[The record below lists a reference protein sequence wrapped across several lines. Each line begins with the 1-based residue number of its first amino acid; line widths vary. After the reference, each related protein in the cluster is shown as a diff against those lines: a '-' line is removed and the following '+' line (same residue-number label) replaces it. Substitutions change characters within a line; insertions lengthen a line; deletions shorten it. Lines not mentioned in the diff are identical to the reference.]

1 VVGVNID
8 PPFAGTKE
16 GDCVA
21 SQFRRVKTNSF
32 VGTPQA
38 VRFSFEVPK

>member
-1 VVGVNID
+1 MVHD

-21 SQFRRVKTNSF
+21 SQFRRVKVNAFIGSPQT
-32 VGTPQA
+32 VRTP
-38 VRFSFEVPK
+38 FEVPK